1 MSKDEFRFETSP
13 LDLTER
19 NARYIEKK
27 VNYLSAYSAY
37 WCLFE
42 LRSLG
47 ELSLQ
52 DILKDD
58 THVKS
63 KLINILK
70 RKNCSPKFLDGILQ
84 VSADQ
89 SIPLSYVKWFYED
102 DRTTLW
108 INMVLRKHGILNDYI
123 RTKSDIA
130 IFAHNLIFNTNL
142 QLIGGIIDSNF
153 DAYNDSL
160 VLRKRQTLEF
170 LQQAYNRSRIKLS
183 ETKWLDSCNDI
194 QVNHLYIYM
203 QKAHDLNNIYVNELN
218 KKPGSYPKLALLVP
232 SLNQALIYADKI
244 MIEESDTDSRR
255 DHMLASLD
263 YWTFDNS
270 RFDSED
276 ITRKEYKI
284 YSRSIFVKKMKDVCS
299 SKASRIRDKK
309 IKEKGLELTGKNKK
323 ALKLIAKKQGRTQVQ
338 MLNDIVES
346 YDQASFLE
354 VSKTTSAAA
363 AYIAGNY
370 GKRYDDSFE
379 TQQSLKAKQASS
391 ETILVH
397 SDSEEI
403 TEDVPGTN
411 ILEPTAGIESENR
424 KCVEYADI
432 DECIKNDEQVK
443 NAKPKDFDNRCKN
456 LEDAD
461 NSATGKLTDELII
474 AITPSKN
481 IGTPIDISTIETVQP
496 VTSSHATEDISASV
510 ENLHN
515 IDDKIYDN
523 DPFLINARVI
533 RQKVGRT

>member
-108 INMVLRKHGILNDYI
+108 INMILRKHGILSDYI

-276 ITRKEYKI
+276 ITEKEYKI
-284 YSRSIFVKKMKDVCS
+284 YSRSIFVKK
-299 SKASRIRDKK
+299 
-309 IKEKGLELTGKNKK
+309 
-323 ALKLIAKKQGRTQVQ
+323 
-338 MLNDIVES
+338 
-346 YDQASFLE
+346 
-354 VSKTTSAAA
+354 
-363 AYIAGNY
+363 
-370 GKRYDDSFE
+370 
-379 TQQSLKAKQASS
+379 
-391 ETILVH
+391 
-397 SDSEEI
+397 
-403 TEDVPGTN
+403 
-411 ILEPTAGIESENR
+411 
-424 KCVEYADI
+424 
-432 DECIKNDEQVK
+432 
-443 NAKPKDFDNRCKN
+443 
-456 LEDAD
+456 
-461 NSATGKLTDELII
+461 
-474 AITPSKN
+474 
-481 IGTPIDISTIETVQP
+481 
-496 VTSSHATEDISASV
+496 
-510 ENLHN
+510 
-515 IDDKIYDN
+515 
-523 DPFLINARVI
+523 
-533 RQKVGRT
+533 